1 MANDDY
7 NWLAGFDRLDDY
19 LQRSMGNE
27 ASSGE
32 PTPGYSSPYTTPSTL
47 QAPTNQPHPPPP
59 TQYAPA
65 RMIPPS
71 AQFQHN
77 INDGY
82 VTAQHHPEHFAGES
96 SVRSQNSY
104 QLPPAVPTHSPYQAP
119 VHHLPRSTNLPASA
133 PSYPPAQHFPIFSA
147 PEQSPLPSYIP
158 REGGIAAD
166 MEAARAAKRLCI
178 SKSRP
183 HLDPVGHSASQVPPK
198 TGLYRAM
205 DSVNGTAG
213 SLVKP
218 AGGPPS
224 GQPSPGGKFTAYSYA
239 PRDPN
244 NKRFLKDRVDMA
256 KRLTTSDGMKKTT
269 YDPKT
274 IARDVLIS
282 AGRHPKEAALNHHL
296 SRLRDVFTH
305 IDTSSD
311 LSTFR
316 WDLVDPVPDETRD
329 QNASAPRPETSA
341 VPPQLPAAQPTPP
354 LPTVDVWKLST
365 HQPPQ
370 HAQQRQNFTPV
381 PASQSPLPQPIPQ
394 PYTHPPSPPKPQST
408 PQPKSQPTPQPKP
421 QPKPQSTPQS
431 KPQRKSQP
439 SPQPVPQAP
448 APTPPQPYPK
458 PEVHLPTPIVEMGR
472 PPGKRPVG
480 RPPGRPSGSTKVPM
494 VVPPPLPVSYQVYAC
509 RWQNCQAELHN
520 LEMLRKHVL
529 KLHVPYSISCAWK
542 GCTFEEH
549 LPAWQLFE
557 HIKTAHLDSIA
568 WKQGDGP
575 SVTGPGEKA
584 S

>member
-7 NWLAGFDRLDDY
+7 NWLAGFDQLDNY
-19 LQRSMGNE
+19 LQRSIGNG

-32 PTPGYSSPYTTPSTL
+32 PTPAHTSPYTTPSAF

-59 TQYAPA
+59 PTQYAPA
-65 RMIPPS
+65 GMIPPG

-82 VTAQHHPEHFAGES
+82 VTAHHHPEHFAGES
-96 SVRSQNSY
+96 SARPQNSF
-104 QLPPAVPTHSPYQAP
+104 QFPPAGPAQSHYQSP
-119 VHHLPRSTNLPASA
+119 VHYLPRSAALPASA
-133 PSYPPAQHFPIFSA
+133 PSYPPAQRFPTLSA
-147 PEQSPLPSYIP
+147 PEPSPLPSYIP
-158 REGGIAAD
+158 RQGVIAAD

-178 SKSRP
+178 SKSRS
-183 HLDPVGHSASQVPPK
+183 HLDPVGHSASRVPPK
-198 TGLYRAM
+198 TGLYKTM
-205 DSVNGTAG
+205 DSVNGAAG

-218 AGGPPS
+218 VGGPPG
-224 GQPSPGGKFTAYSYA
+224 GQPSPGGKFVAYSYA

-316 WDLVDPVPDETRD
+316 WDLVDPGPDKTRD
-329 QNASAPRPETSA
+329 QHASAPRPETPA
-341 VPPQLPAAQPTPP
+341 IPPQLPAAQPTPP
-354 LPTVDVWKLST
+354 LPTVDDRELST

-370 HAQQRQNFTPV
+370 HAQQQENSPPV
-381 PASQSPLPQPIPQ
+381 PVSQSPLPPPIPQ
-394 PYTHPPSPPKPQST
+394 PHVHSPPPPKPQPT
-408 PQPKSQPTPQPKP
+408 PQPKSQPKPQSKPQPKP
-421 QPKPQSTPQS
+421 QPK
-431 KPQRKSQP
+431 SQP
-439 SPQPVPQAP
+439 APQPVSQ
-448 APTPPQPYPK
+448 APTPAPPQPCPK
-458 PEVHLPTPIVEMGR
+458 PEVRLPTPIVEMGR

-480 RPPGRPSGSTKVPM
+480 RPPGRPAGSTKVPM

-520 LEMLRKHVL
+520 LEMLRKHIL

-542 GCTFEEH
+542 GCKFKGH

-575 SVTGPGEKA
+575 SVNGPGEKA
-584 S
+584 P